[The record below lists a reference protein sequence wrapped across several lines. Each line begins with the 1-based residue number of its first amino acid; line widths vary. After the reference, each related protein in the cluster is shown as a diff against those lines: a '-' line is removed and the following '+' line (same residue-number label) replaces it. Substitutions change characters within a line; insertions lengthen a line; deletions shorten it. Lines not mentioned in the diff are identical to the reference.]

1 MPQTPTQICNSAL
14 LKIGG
19 RTVSSYTGDT
29 TKEGTLVQEQFPK
42 TLHYVCRS
50 HVWHFLKTFAD
61 LTGVATTSLSPWTH
75 TVTLPADCLRIL
87 SVSVENYA
95 VPYEQ
100 HGSTLYVRDAEVTL
114 RYIRQPVLAAVA
126 DDPETEENEAVAAD
140 TFPDDFAEAVAYRL
154 AGDISV
160 SLTQNADLKQ
170 LMYTEYMEAIR
181 TARFNGAC
189 EIADQTIPATEWLD
203 SRDSYGD
210 TNPYPNKIA

>member
-19 RTVSSYTGDT
+19 RTVTSYTGDT

-42 TLHYVCRS
+42 ALHFVARS
-50 HVWHFLKTFAD
+50 HVWHFLKDFED
-61 LTGVATTSLSPWTH
+61 LTGTTTTALDPWTH
-75 TVTLPADCLRIL
+75 YAALPADCLRIL
-87 SVSVENYA
+87 SVGVENYA

-100 HGSTLYVRDAEVTL
+100 QGNRLYLRDAEVTL
-114 RYIRQPVLAAVA
+114 RYIRKPVLAAIA
-126 DDPETEENEAVAAD
+126 YSAGPPEVQAVAAD
-140 TFPDDFAEAVAYRL
+140 EFPDDFAEAVAYRL

-170 LMYTEYMEAIR
+170 LMYTEYMEAVR

-189 EIADQTIPATEWLD
+189 ELADLEIGASQWMDA
-203 SRDSYGD
+203 RDSYGD
-210 TNPYPNKIA
+210 TNPYPTKIA